1 MAQATAP
8 YRRRLNPSGGVEEI
22 PVSGADHVLEEGE
35 IAQLIKFAKELPQRF
50 PKILNAEGKEA
61 PADVEFGFLNGKLQ
75 LFQIRPFLESGQAK
89 GNAYLTSLDRD
100 MDSSGDKFVDLEAP
114 PGEGTP

>member
-8 YRRRLNPSGGVEEI
+8 YRHQLNPSGGIEEI
-22 PVSGADHVLEEGE
+22 PVSGADHVLEESE

-50 PKILNAEGKEA
+50 PKILDDEGEAA
-61 PADVEFGFLNGKLQ
+61 PADVEFGFLNGELQ
-75 LFQIRPFLESGQAK
+75 LFQIRPVVESEQAK
-89 GNAYLTSLDRD
+89 GNAYLISLDRD
-100 MDSSGDKFVDLEAP
+100 MDSAGDNNVDLEAP